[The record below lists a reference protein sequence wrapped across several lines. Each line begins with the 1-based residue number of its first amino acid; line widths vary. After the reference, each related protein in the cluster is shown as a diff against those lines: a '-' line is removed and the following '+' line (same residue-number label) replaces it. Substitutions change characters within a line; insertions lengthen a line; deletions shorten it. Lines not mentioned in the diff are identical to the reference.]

1 MMPASQKSPSFSRRA
16 LLRLAAALPVISV
29 FGLAPRHAAS
39 DEIVEIGGWI
49 LKRSDLRR
57 KDRP

>member
-1 MMPASQKSPSFSRRA
+1 MPASQKPAVFSRRA
-16 LLRLAAALPVISV
+16 LLRLVTALPVLSV
-29 FGLAPRHAAS
+29 FGFTPRYAAS
-39 DEIVEIGGWI
+39 DEFIEVGGWI

>member
-1 MMPASQKSPSFSRRA
+1 MSAPQKASVFSRRS
-16 LLRLAAALPVISV
+16 LLRLVAALPLLSV
-29 FGLAPRHAAS
+29 FGFAPPHAVS
-39 DEIVEIGGWI
+39 DEFVEVGGWI

>member
-1 MMPASQKSPSFSRRA
+1 MSAPQKASVFSRRS
-16 LLRLAAALPVISV
+16 LLRLVAAIPLFSA
-29 FGLAPRHAAS
+29 FGLVPAAS
-39 DEIVEIGGWI
+39 DEFVEVDGWI

>member
-1 MMPASQKSPSFSRRA
+1 MSAPQKASIFSRRS
-16 LLRLAAALPVISV
+16 LLRLVAAIPLFSV
-29 FGLAPRHAAS
+29 FGLVPAAS
-39 DEIVEIGGWI
+39 DEFVEVDGWI